1 MRKRNLGIAIICL
14 AVLLAGCGQAPA
26 STLQESTAPDVRME
40 AQITDAVQTE
50 PSSEALQME
59 TETTEPETTQLT
71 EPIREQTSTEQ
82 ETDRPTTQNTP
93 QTQPDEPTPTQAAPK
108 ETTQPTQPS
117 APPTTTEPKPTEP
130 KPTEPKPT
138 EPKPTEPPAPAPTE
152 PTTEAPTEP
161 PTEAPTEPP
170 TEPPTESQA
179 PAIDIAALEAYGN
192 QYAAQLGFQVDYTMT
207 ASNAGYFPPNS
218 AILSSMSDGYRLVSE
233 QVSVTR
239 DYLMA
244 YVGSIDGA
252 RCRVLVSNDGNGQYT
267 CTVLYG

>member
-14 AVLLAGCGQAPA
+14 AVLFAGCGQAPA

-59 TETTEPETTQLT
+59 TETTEPEATQMT
-71 EPIREQTSTEQ
+71 EPIRVQTSTEQ

-93 QTQPDEPTPTQAAPK
+93 QTRPDEPTPTQAAPK

-117 APPTTTEPKPTEP
+117 APATTTEPKPTEP

-244 YVGSIDGA
+244 YVGSIEGA
-252 RCRVLVSNDGNGQYT
+252 RCRVLVSNDGNGRYT

>member
-14 AVLLAGCGQAPA
+14 AALLAGCGQAPV
-26 STLQESTAPDVRME
+26 SPVQKSTAPDVRME
-40 AQITDAVQTE
+40 AQVTDTTHTE
-50 PSSEALQME
+50 PSTEALQME
-59 TETTEPETTQLT
+59 TETTESQTVPMT

-82 ETDRPTTQNTP
+82 ETDRPTA
-93 QTQPDEPTPTQAAPK
+93 QTQPDEPIPTQAPPK

-117 APPTTTEPKPTEP
+117 APPTA
-130 KPTEPKPT
+130 T
-138 EPKPTEPPAPAPTE
+138 EPKPTEPPTQAPTE

-161 PTEAPTEPP
+161 PTEP
-170 TEPPTESQA
+170 QA
-179 PAIDIAALEAYGN
+179 PAIDVAALEAYGN

-207 ASNAGYFPPNS
+207 TSNSGYFPPNS

-244 YVGSIDGA
+244 YVGSIEGA
-252 RCRVLVSNDGNGQYT
+252 RCRILVSNDGNGRYT

>member
-59 TETTEPETTQLT
+59 TETTEPEATQLT
-71 EPIREQTSTEQ
+71 EPIREQTSAEQ

-93 QTQPDEPTPTQAAPK
+93 QTRPDEPPPTQAAPK

-138 EPKPTEPPAPAPTE
+138 EPKPTEPPAPA
-152 PTTEAPTEP
+152 
-161 PTEAPTEPP
+161 P

-244 YVGSIDGA
+244 YVGSIEGA